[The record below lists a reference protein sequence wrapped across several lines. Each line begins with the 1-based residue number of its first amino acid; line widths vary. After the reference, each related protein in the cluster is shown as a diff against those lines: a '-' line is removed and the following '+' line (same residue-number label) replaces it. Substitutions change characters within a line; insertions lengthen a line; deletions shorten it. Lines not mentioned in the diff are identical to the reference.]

1 MGYQEYEARD
11 AELRAIVS
19 PEIMHLALVLHRLA
33 LGSNGGDLVPGPLY
47 LEMAVAV
54 AVRADQRNELLQ
66 TIDLIA
72 PTNDAPRIKAP
83 A

>member
-33 LGSNGGDLVPGPLY
+33 LGSRESERCPSPLY
-47 LEMAVAV
+47 LEMAVAI
-54 AVRADQRNELLQ
+54 AVHADLRNELLQ